1 MERVTTPSQVFETV
15 DDIVVR
21 TAEPTDGKLISDY
34 FVANRVHLQPWE
46 PKREEAF
53 FTEFGWTQRLIKLN
67 ELHRMGLGYYLLIL
81 DRDTNQMLGTISFSN
96 LTRFPMHACSVG
108 YSLAADAQ
116 GRGVMS
122 RALKVAVNYMFT
134 IQNMH
139 RIMASY
145 MPRNLRSE
153 AVLNRVGFVKEGFA
167 KEYLLINGQ
176 WEDHNLTALI
186 NASWKDAA
194 KNETV

>member
-1 MERVTTPSQVFETV
+1 MERVSTPTQVYELGA
-15 DDIVVR
+15 DIVVR
-21 TAEPTDGKLISDY
+21 SAEPTDGKLISDY
-34 FVANRVHLQPWE
+34 FIANRQHLEPWE
-46 PKREEAF
+46 PRREDAF

-81 DRDTNQMLGTISFSN
+81 DSQSNEMLGTISFSN
-96 LTRFPMHACSVG
+96 MTRFPLHACNVG
-108 YSLAADAQ
+108 YSLASHVQ

-122 RALKVAVNYMFT
+122 RALKLAVDYMFR

-153 AVLNRVGFVKEGFA
+153 AVLTRAGFQREGFA
-167 KEYLLINGQ
+167 KDYLLINGQ
-176 WEDHNLTALI
+176 WEDHTLTALI
-186 NASWKDAA
+186 NPHWKD
-194 KNETV
+194 TV